1 MKDKKRKSFI
11 ITKINMNNFI
21 KTTFAII
28 LLISSFSCSNDD
40 SLKRESTN
48 LEEKVELKTSTDLV
62 TPFFQ
67 NLGGTEIIV
76 TNNSFETKYRAESK
90 KQFKFNGEFS
100 SLSDYAVILKD
111 GFIVLE
117 SDERYKISLN
127 NDIAYIKTPEFSGNI
142 NEVNEV
148 KTLKNIKTFILL
160 TYLKEIT
167 SDNSKKIN
175 LNSSLANKASCSF
188 WNTYYSIGVG
198 LTESAAQADLE
209 YEVQDDINSGD
220 ANGCTKIGGQ
230 EAVSLSGGTVWAQA
244 WCC

>member
-1 MKDKKRKSFI
+1 M
-11 ITKINMNNFI
+11 
-21 KTTFAII
+21 
-28 LLISSFSCSNDD
+28 
-40 SLKRESTN
+40 
-48 LEEKVELKTSTDLV
+48 V

-76 TNNSFETKYRAESK
+76 TNDSFETKYRAVSK
-90 KQFKFNGEFS
+90 KQFKFDGEFT
-100 SLSDYAVILKD
+100 SLSDYAVTLKN

-148 KTLKNIKTFILL
+148 KTIKNIKTFILL

-175 LNSSLANKASCSF
+175 LNSTLANKAPCSF

-198 LTESAAQADLE
+198 LTKSAAQADLE
-209 YEVQDDINSGD
+209 YEVQDAINSGD
-220 ANGCTKIGGQ
+220 ANGCTKIGEP
-230 EAVSLSGGTVWAQA
+230 EAVGFSDGTVWAQA

>member
-1 MKDKKRKSFI
+1 MK
-11 ITKINMNNFI
+11 NFI
-21 KTTFAII
+21 KTTFTFI

-40 SLKRESTN
+40 SFELNSTN
-48 LEEKVELKTSTDLV
+48 LEGKIELKKSTDLV

-76 TNNSFETKYRAESK
+76 TNDSFGTKYKAESK
-90 KQFKFNGEFS
+90 KKFKFNGKFS
-100 SLSDYAVILKD
+100 SLSDYTVILKD

-117 SDERYKISLN
+117 NDERYKISLN

-142 NEVNEV
+142 NEANEI
-148 KTLKNIKTFILL
+148 KSLKNIKTFILL

-167 SDNSKKIN
+167 SDNSKKIS
-175 LNSSLANKASCSF
+175 LNSTLANKASCSF

-198 LTESAAQADLE
+198 LTEAAAQADLQ
-209 YEVQDDINSGD
+209 YEVQDAINSGD
-220 ANGCTKIGGQ
+220 ANGCTKIGGA
-230 EAVSLSGGTVWAQA
+230 EAVAFSGGIVWAQA